1 VQRII
6 RLILTSIIR
15 QKSNIIKRLFTFII
29 SCISCCLILQIYPVS
44 AQSNLKNRGGIG
56 NSVDKPVGDS
66 LKIAKKLLI
75 SAGDSL
81 INPLDSLTSDSL
93 NVSNVL
99 ADTIKLPTAT
109 GDLTEPIIYQAKDS
123 IIYDIENEMIHLFNG
138 SSVKYNDTEIAAPEM
153 HFNYVDKTV
162 TANVGTDSI
171 KTKGKL
177 AKERV
182 VLMQDGKEYEG
193 DKMVYNFE
201 TEKGKINQLLTSD
214 DGEGFIH
221 GEEVK
226 MNEYGELFAK
236 DAYYTTCEADH
247 PHFHINVEKVK
258 IIPNKLIVSG
268 PANLVIAD
276 VPTPLVLPFGIF
288 PLNKNRSSG
297 IILPTYGRDFRMG
310 FFLQNGG
317 YYWAGNDH
325 MDLSVLG
332 DIFTNGTWKISLAS
346 NYKMRYRYNGNIK
359 LSFGR
364 DFIEDRITP
373 DFMADNH
380 YSIYWRHTQDGK
392 ARPNHSFGATVDIR
406 SAKINRTFVNNSQSD
421 LTNVLTSNINYGY
434 NFPRSPFSFNVSA
447 NHRHNLN
454 THDFT
459 ISLPNASLNMSTI
472 YPFEKKVRVGSKKWY
487 ESTNIRYTGRFNNT
501 LETLDSLI
509 FEKETYRNFK
519 TSISHSI
526 PINVNIKLFKYF
538 TFNPNITYTEN
549 WFFKYLDWSYDA
561 DSIPAGSET
570 AGTIKADTLRGFA
583 QSRKF
588 GNIGPSLNT
597 TLYGIFNFK
606 RGKVKAFRHV
616 LTPNISYNFLP
627 DFSRPFWKNYDTV
640 EYINA
645 EGRDTTFKALR
656 FTGGQSISSRRTSNL
671 GFGFGNRFDMKI
683 RTPKDSINKEK
694 KIELIR
700 ILNIRSSYDFEKD
713 SFNMA
718 DISLSANTNFL
729 NKITVNFNAAFDP
742 YVYDTLLG
750 RRVDTLLVTHKKR
763 KLARLKWA
771 SLKLGTSF
779 GSKDVEEYF
788 SEKGTESDIWEINQ
802 YPERF
807 LDFNQKWNISLNY
820 NFRIEKRLDYS
831 ENKSIDSLAVTSHN
845 LDVNFDFNL
854 TDKWKLSGNTGYNF
868 KDNIVTGTNLRITR
882 DLHCWQMS
890 FNVTPFG
897 RSRSYN
903 FRINV
908 KASVLQDLK
917 LTRARNWYDF

>member
-1 VQRII
+1 M
-6 RLILTSIIR
+6 
-15 QKSNIIKRLFTFII
+15 
-29 SCISCCLILQIYPVS
+29 QIYPVS

-75 SAGDSL
+75 SEGDSL
-81 INPLDSLTSDSL
+81 INPSDSL
-93 NVSNVL
+93 IRDSLKVENLL
-99 ADTIKLPTAT
+99 ADTLKLPTAV
-109 GDLTEPIIYQAKDS
+109 GDLTEPIVYQAKDS
-123 IIYDIENEMIHLFNG
+123 IIYDIENEMIHLFNE
-138 SSVKYNDTEIAAPEM
+138 SSVKYDDTEIAAPEM

-171 KTKGKL
+171 KAESKL
-177 AKERV
+177 AKEK
-182 VLMQDGKEYEG
+182 VLLIQEGKEYEG

-247 PHFHINVEKVK
+247 PHFHINIDKVK
-258 IIPNKLIVSG
+258 IIPDKLIVSG

-297 IILPTYGRDFRMG
+297 IILPTYGRDPRRG
-310 FFLQNGG
+310 FYLNNGG

-325 MDLSVLG
+325 IDLSILG
-332 DIFTNGTWKISLAS
+332 DIYTNSTWKASLAS
-346 NYKMRYRYNGNIK
+346 NYKMRYRYNGNIR

-364 DFIEDRITP
+364 DFTGDRITP

-406 SAKINRTFVNNSQSD
+406 SAKINRTFVTNSQRD
-421 LTNVLTSNINYGY
+421 LANVLTSNINYGY

-454 THDFT
+454 TQDFT

-501 LETLDSLI
+501 LETLDSEI
-509 FEKETYRNFK
+509 FKRETYRNFK

-526 PINVNIKLFKYF
+526 PINVNIKLLKHF
-538 TFNPNITYTEN
+538 TFSPNVTYTEN
-549 WFFKYLDWSYDA
+549 WFFKYLHRSYDA
-561 DSIPAGSET
+561 DLIPIGSET
-570 AGTIKADTLRGFA
+570 AGAIITDTLTGFV

-588 GNIGPSLNT
+588 GNIGPNLNT

-606 RGKVKAFRHV
+606 KGKVKAFRHV

-627 DFSRPFWKNYDTV
+627 DFSRPFWKNYQTL
-640 EYINA
+640 EYTNA
-645 EGRDTTFKALR
+645 EGKDTIFKALR
-656 FTGGQSISSRRTSNL
+656 FTENQNISSQKTSSMNFRL
-671 GFGFGNRFDMKI
+671 GNRFDMKI
-683 RTPKDSINKEK
+683 RTPNDSINKEK
-694 KIELIR
+694 KIELLR
-700 ILNIRSSYDFEKD
+700 SLNVSSSYNFAKD
-713 SFNMA
+713 VPFKMA
-718 DISLSANTNFL
+718 DIRIDGNTNFL
-729 NKITVNFNAAFDP
+729 NRISVRFDATFSPYAFAFD
-742 YVYDTLLG
+742 TLRNEVVAIDEFLFKQN
-750 RRVDTLLVTHKKR
+750 KKR
-763 KLARLKWA
+763 PVR
-771 SLKLGTSF
+771 F
-779 GSKDVEEYF
+779 KDAGLTLSTNFSDKDTEEYF
-788 SEKGTESDIWEINQ
+788 SEKGTASDIWEINE

-807 LDFNQKWNISLNY
+807 LDFNQKWNIGLFY
-820 NFRIEKRLDYS
+820 RFDIMKDLGYRDDEIVD
-831 ENKSIDSLAVTSHN
+831 SILVSTHN
-845 LDVNFDFNL
+845 LNITFDFNL
-854 TDKWKLSGNTGYNF
+854 TDKWKLSGKTGYNF
-868 KDNIVTGTNLRITR
+868 KDKKVTNTNLTIAR

-890 FNVTPFG
+890 FNITPFG
-897 RSRSYN
+897 SLRNYN